1 MKLYMQSAEP
11 KLVDTGEGKGKTEI
25 EVQFQ
30 VILAGLITK
39 KEFNTLIE
47 SNTVEGIEIEPKTN

>member
-11 KLVDTGEGKGKTEI
+11 KLVDTGEGKGKQEI

-30 VILAGLITK
+30 IVMVGLVTK

-47 SNTVEGIEIEPKTN
+47 SSGVEGIEIEPKTN